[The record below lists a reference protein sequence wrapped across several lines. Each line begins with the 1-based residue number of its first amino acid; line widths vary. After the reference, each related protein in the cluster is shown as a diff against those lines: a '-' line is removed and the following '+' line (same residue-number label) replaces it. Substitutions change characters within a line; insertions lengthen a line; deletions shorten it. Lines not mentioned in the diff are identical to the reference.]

1 MTAALSG
8 EISMDRAAWSIR
20 RLQKASCML
29 VVLSG
34 RKAEKT
40 ILLCSR
46 VLFVRMR
53 MGGVF
58 LKFQW
63 RQPDFLFKDV
73 TEILCIGEPCGVAD
87 LEDLHVCLQEQ
98 LFGALDAR
106 KLQVIAEADAL
117 FLMEQTAERDLGQ
130 ADMVADETVCAS
142 GDPEELMGFLS
153 EVGHPVLGMD
163 PLDL

>member
-1 MTAALSG
+1 MSAALSG
-8 EISMDRAAWSIR
+8 EISMGRAAWSIR

-29 VVLSG
+29 VVING

-53 MGGVF
+53 MGGGF
-58 LKFQW
+58 LKFQR
-63 RQPDFLFKDV
+63 RQADLLLEDV
-73 TEILCIGEPCGVAD
+73 AEVFCVGKSGGVAD

-117 FLMEQTAERDLGQ
+117 FLMEQTAEIDLGQ
-130 ADMVADETVCAS
+130 ADMVADETTCAS
-142 GDPEELMGFLS
+142 GDPEELLNFLT
-153 EVGHPVLGMD
+153 EKGHPVLGME
-163 PLDL
+163 PLM